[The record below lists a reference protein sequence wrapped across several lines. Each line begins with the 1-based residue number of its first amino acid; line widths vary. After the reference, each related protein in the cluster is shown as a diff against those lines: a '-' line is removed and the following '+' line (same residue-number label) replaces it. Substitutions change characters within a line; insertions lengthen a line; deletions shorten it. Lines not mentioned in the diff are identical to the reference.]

1 MAFPDDYPVD
11 QWHQLCAALG
21 GSADSFTG
29 QLLTLMG
36 KADPGNRAR
45 LQRAYPREYAAL
57 QWWKEAPSPRT
68 LGQLRD
74 HLAELITA
82 ATADRTEDFS

>member
-1 MAFPDDYPVD
+1 MFPDSYPVD
-11 QWHQLCAALG
+11 HWGQLCTALG
-21 GSADSFTG
+21 GSEDSFTG
-29 QLLTLMG
+29 QLLALMN

-68 LGQLRD
+68 VRQLRD